1 MAKNLE
7 EIMGFENMLG
17 MFSDPRGDVPSDFI
31 PAGFLPGAGNTRNVF
46 GDQATYFRV
55 KGNRQTAKLVQY
67 GSPSV
72 AVEIKGVDKVPVTLM
87 HTAENYKHGLTV
99 LEALKDFD
107 SPARQEWG
115 RSELARRNRQLRARV
130 NNLRIS
136 AMMSLW
142 RHGKIF
148 FDSSGDLLPTS
159 SSAST
164 TVDSGINTTTNTG
177 TCQDIDGNAIRSA
190 DWSTAGTKI
199 AAQIKTVKETALRR
213 TGYRI
218 RNAWY
223 GTDILDHLLGN
234 TQLTKVIQGN
244 PTIATQFA
252 SGEIPAGFL
261 GLNWIPISSAF
272 FEDAAGSLQDWFPDD
287 FVVFTPEPSPDWWE
301 WILGSYP
308 VPTSLQPVDTP
319 EAATSNVR
327 RVFGMFSYSRILDDP
342 PRIKQVG
349 GDTML
354 PTLKVPDAI
363 YIMNTVA

>member
-17 MFSDPRGDVPSDFI
+17 MFSDPRGDVPADFI
-31 PAGFLPGAGNTRNVF
+31 PPSFLPGAGNTRNVF
-46 GDQATYFRV
+46 GDAASYFRV

-67 GSPSV
+67 GSPST

-99 LEALKDFD
+99 LESLRDFD

-130 NNLRIS
+130 NNLRVS

-148 FDSSGDLLPTS
+148 FDSAGNLLPSS

-164 TVDSGINTTTNTG
+164 TVDSGINTTTNTDA
-177 TCQDIDGNAIRSA
+177 CQDIGGTAIRTA

-199 AAQIKTVKETALRR
+199 TTQIKTVKETALKR
-213 TGYRI
+213 TGYPI

-223 GTDILDHLLGN
+223 GAGILGFLLGN
-234 TQLTKVIQGN
+234 TELTKVIQGN
-244 PTIATQFA
+244 PTIATGFA
-252 SGEIPAGFL
+252 SGEIPNGFL
-261 GLNWIPISSAF
+261 GLNWIPIYGSF
-272 FEDAAGSLQDWFPDD
+272 FEDADGSLQDWFPDD
-287 FVVFTPEPSPDWWE
+287 YVVFTPDASPDWWE

-308 VPTSLQPVDTP
+308 VPTSLQPTDSP
-319 EAATSNVR
+319 EAATSNIR

-349 GDTML
+349 GDTFL

-363 YIMNTVA
+363 YIMDTVD